1 MRNLLVPID
10 PDHAERTRSAVAEA
24 VRIYRE
30 DPVEV
35 CLLRVQPRLDGHVAL
50 CLDAGQLRQL
60 QQVAGEADLV
70 LARSLLQEAGVP
82 CAATVRVGRSAETIA
97 RTARELGCNRIV
109 FGQQAPGFG
118 SRVFGSL
125 AQQVRHLLG
134 GGEFQ
139 VLGS

>member
-10 PDHAERTRSAVAEA
+10 PTHPERTRSAVAEA

-30 DPVEV
+30 DPVEIR
-35 CLLRVQPRLDGHVAL
+35 LLRVQPRLDGHVAL
-50 CLDAGQLRQL
+50 CFGAAELAQL
-60 QQVAGEADLV
+60 QQAAGEADLA

-82 CAATVRVGRSAETIA
+82 HTATVRVGRSAETIA
-97 RTARELGCNRIV
+97 RTARDFGCNRIV
-109 FGQQAPGFG
+109 FGQEVPGFG